1 MERARKTKPLIISM
15 ILFISLMSP
24 GLSIGGDSRT
34 RDHLPGGVY
43 IDLTKDFYE
52 ALREEGGNS
61 VTYSND
67 PSADRLRQI
76 AVSSRFMV
84 ETNLQ
89 IIKQQERI
97 IELLQRLVD
106 RRK

>member
-1 MERARKTKPLIISM
+1 M

-24 GLSIGGDSRT
+24 GLAIGGDIRS

-52 ALREEGGNS
+52 ALREDGGNS
-61 VTYSND
+61 RTYSND
-67 PSADRLRQI
+67 PSTEHLRQI

-106 RRK
+106 KRK